1 MPFQHKKA
9 LQNYVP
15 KQIPAENK
23 KGYKTEYIYQGD
35 WYVWDCEP
43 KKLRFFR
50 ICSLTT
56 AGLIAGF
63 FLAGAL
69 QRTFCNTISFVAV
82 PSLLSIVAL
91 MLGTYG
97 LFSPLLRVPRLPVYD
112 FRSMHLMVQAGF
124 AAYTILIFIAAAA
137 CFSSIASGRWTSVS
151 RELFTAL
158 CYLTCSMLSLTI
170 SLRFR
175 RLPCHLADGGRSN

>member
-1 MPFQHKKA
+1 MRINYLTCRLILIKININFIFHRRRSTMPFQHKKA

-97 LFSPLLRVPRLPVYD
+97 LFSPFYVFPGFLSTIFVPC
-112 FRSMHLMVQAGF
+112 
-124 AAYTILIFIAAAA
+124 I
-137 CFSSIASGRWTSVS
+137 
-151 RELFTAL
+151 
-158 CYLTCSMLSLTI
+158 
-170 SLRFR
+170 
-175 RLPCHLADGGRSN
+175 

>member
-97 LFSPLLRVPRLPVYD
+97 LFSPPFYVFPGFLSTIFVPC
-112 FRSMHLMVQAGF
+112 
-124 AAYTILIFIAAAA
+124 I
-137 CFSSIASGRWTSVS
+137 
-151 RELFTAL
+151 
-158 CYLTCSMLSLTI
+158 
-170 SLRFR
+170 
-175 RLPCHLADGGRSN
+175 